1 MPDLL
6 TVSEVAERLRISRQA
21 VHKGIQCGRFPAV
34 RVGNLYRINKE
45 WLEEYIKRG
54 GDADGRNENGN

>member
-6 TVSEVAERLRISRQA
+6 TVTEVAHRLRVSRQA

-34 RVGNLYRINKE
+34 RVGNLYRIRKE

-54 GDADGRNENGN
+54 GDNGQSKRN